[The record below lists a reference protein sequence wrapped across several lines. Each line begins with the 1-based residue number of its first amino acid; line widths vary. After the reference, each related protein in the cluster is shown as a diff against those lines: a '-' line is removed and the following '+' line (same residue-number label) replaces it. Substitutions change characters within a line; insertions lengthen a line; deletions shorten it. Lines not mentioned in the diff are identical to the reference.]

1 MKEKDMV
8 LRQETTEVRE
18 DLFDEVTLNWD
29 MEDKKSII
37 PQIAKAILRE
47 TEEKKSGS
55 LTSNY
60 TTELQSSGQYG
71 TDTKTEMQ
79 INETGQKAQK

>member
-1 MKEKDMV
+1 
-8 LRQETTEVRE
+8 
-18 DLFDEVTLNWD
+18 
-29 MEDKKSII
+29 MEIQKT
-37 PQIAKAILRE
+37 QRAKAILRE

-79 INETGQKAQK
+79 INETGQKAQR